1 VAHPATNRVTG
12 HLALPSA
19 GLSHGE
25 ASVGAGEGSVWLVTD
40 GPSCAACLVAR
51 VDPRSLRVVAR
62 VAVREGAAAV
72 RDGHGAV
79 WVTNPTR
86 SVVQK
91 IDARRNRVA
100 ATTRVRPQPRI
111 DPEANSVVNRYGPA
125 SGSGA
130 VIVGFGAVWLSAH
143 DVETVWCLPLENP

>member
-1 VAHPATNRVTG
+1 
-12 HLALPSA
+12 
-19 GLSHGE
+19 
-25 ASVGAGEGSVWLVTD
+25 VGAGEGSVWLVTD

-100 ATTRVRPQPRI
+100 ATTRVGPQPRFLAAGE
-111 DPEANSVVNRYGPA
+111 DGVWTLNQNDGSVTRLDPA
-125 SGSGA
+125 SGDVA
-130 VIVGFGAVWLSAH
+130 ATIPAEVIGEGGDITTGGGSVWVREERLPPNAH
-143 DVETVWCLPLENP
+143 RPRDE